1 MQSLKLISVEERR
14 EQKKGTSF
22 LKNNA
27 NGKKAAL
34 WKTFTWITTKLRGSY
49 SCNGP
54 ILQWRLSVVLCYLV
68 HRTHTQLVIEDML
81 TVKTCSNPM
90 CHVYIYEKKKKRNTP
105 CLLFYFT
112 VLKTSCAHTYTR
124 IFFIPEAVFM
134 ETPLLSVHLSLC
146 CCAALIACIW
156 SSWGCLWMDN
166 FRLPLTTQLH
176 IECKYNKI
184 AVHTI

>member
-22 LKNNA
+22 LKNNT

-54 ILQWRLSVVLCYLV
+54 AVTSKCCSMLSCAS
-68 HRTHTQLVIEDML
+68 HTHTQLVIEDML
-81 TVKTCSNPM
+81 TVKTCSNSM
-90 CHVYIYEKKKKRNTP
+90 CHVYIYEKKKKHALSSFLVYSFEDKLCT
-105 CLLFYFT
+105 FI
-112 VLKTSCAHTYTR
+112 YTF
-124 IFFIPEAVFM
+124 IFIPEAVFM